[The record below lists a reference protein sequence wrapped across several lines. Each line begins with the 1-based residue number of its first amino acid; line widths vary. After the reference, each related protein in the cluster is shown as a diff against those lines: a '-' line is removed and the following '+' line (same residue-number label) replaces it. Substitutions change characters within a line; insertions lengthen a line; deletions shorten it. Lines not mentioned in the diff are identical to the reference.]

1 MKKISDLIDAYQE
14 KNSAYLSIAELLED
28 PETAFLFDHE
38 ELERLRSEASDLQK
52 EMHRLKPEIM
62 AAGEIT
68 SDMTFFVLMAI
79 NTAARERKRK
89 AEALN

>member
-28 PETAFLFDHE
+28 PETAFLFDRE
-38 ELERLRSEASDLQK
+38 ELERLRSEASDLRRELHQ
-52 EMHRLKPEIM
+52 LKTEIM
-62 AAGEIT
+62 AVEEIT
-68 SDMTFFVLMAI
+68 SDMKFFALMAF
-79 NTAARERKRK
+79 NAAIREKRRK